1 MYKMNADLKANKS
14 ELSANKSAFGLDQSV
29 AYAGAKFGVPLKSAA
44 RLKQS
49 ISDLK
54 MVLFSS
60 DAQVLKYYQSY
71 DSAVSASNNAVQ
83 SAYSQANSESKLAA
97 NIKTDKKEYKESQQS
112 KLAERK
118 KKAEAL
124 TSNNEKSSD
133 KQGFIKDYLEI

>member
-49 ISDLK
+49 TSDLK